1 MASRTVSS
9 VSTTQSYLLST
20 DARTD
25 GKLRR
30 VAQLAR
36 VRGRRL
42 ANVEFL
48 LGGFVDLHGDWRKL
62 SIINGDDLT
71 GIPSLLL
78 SFEVRRQTV

>member
-36 VRGRRL
+36 VRGL
-42 ANVEFL
+42 NVEFL

-78 SFEVRRQTV
+78 SSEARRQTV

>member
-25 GKLRR
+25 GKLGR

-36 VRGRRL
+36 VRGR
-42 ANVEFL
+42 VEFL

-78 SFEVRRQTV
+78 SSEARRQTV